1 MEAVLGGD
9 DDRTG
14 WALVAAGQ
22 LERCLVGLGA
32 GVGEEHPAVVAE
44 QPEQPFGQDDLG
56 LVQEQV
62 GGVRDRAHLAG
73 HRLGD
78 RGVGV
83 AQRADRDAGDE
94 VGVGVAVG
102 VPDLAALTA
111 HQRDRRDAV
120 VGHERGL
127 EPRLKLL
134 CTSHELAPSGTTM
147 VPMPESVKISRS
159 TACGSLPSST
169 CAWGTPPRTARRH
182 ASILGIMPLLRP
194 GSSRSRPVAVSRLIT
209 SPGRP
214 APSPS
219 PGQSAYRPATSVRT
233 TSLAAPRATASA
245 AAAMS
250 ALTLYTSPRSV
261 PRATLDTTG
270 IRSSAISART
280 AAGSTVSISPT
291 SPMSTGVPS
300 TTACRWRAVSMFA
313 SSPDMPTANGPCR
326 LIRPTTSLFT
336 WPVSTMRTTS
346 MVSGVVTRSP
356 AVNVL
361 GTPSRSR
368 WAEICGPP
376 PCTTTGLS
384 PAYRRN
390 TTSWANP
397 ARSASSVIA
406 WPPYLITTVLPWNR
420 SSQGSASMRTAAL
433 EVLARWGTA
442 SPGRHPRAPDGLEP
456 PGTGAGCGLAV
467 VVMSSRPSSRGRTRW
482 SG

>member
-62 GGVRDRAHLAG
+62 GGVRDRTHLAG
-73 HRLGD
+73 HRLGE

-83 AQRADRDAGDE
+83 AERADRDAGDE

-102 VPDLAALTA
+102 VPDPAALAA

-120 VGHERGL
+120 VRHERGL
-127 EPRLKLL
+127 EPPLKFLRA
-134 CTSHELAPSGTTM
+134 THELAPSGTTM
-147 VPMPESVKISRS
+147 VPMPESVKISSS
-159 TACGSLPSST
+159 TACGCLPSST

-182 ASILGIMPLLRP
+182 ASILGIMPLPRP
-194 GSSRSRPVAVSRLIT
+194 GSSRSRLVAVSRLIT
-209 SPGRP
+209 SPGCP
-214 APSPS
+214 GWSPS

-245 AAAMS
+245 AAAVS

-270 IRSSAISART
+270 IRPSAISART

-300 TTACRWRAVSMFA
+300 TTACRLRAVNMFA

-406 WPPYLITTVLPWNR
+406 WPPYLITTVLPWKR
-420 SSQGSASMRTAAL
+420 SSHGSASIRTAAL
-433 EVLARWGTA
+433 EVPSQGGTA
-442 SPGRHPRAPDGLEP
+442 SPGGHPRTPDGLEP
-456 PGTGAGCGLAV
+456 PLALALLARVRDSPAGGGLTVA
-467 VVMSSRPSSRGRTRW
+467 VMSS
-482 SG
+482 